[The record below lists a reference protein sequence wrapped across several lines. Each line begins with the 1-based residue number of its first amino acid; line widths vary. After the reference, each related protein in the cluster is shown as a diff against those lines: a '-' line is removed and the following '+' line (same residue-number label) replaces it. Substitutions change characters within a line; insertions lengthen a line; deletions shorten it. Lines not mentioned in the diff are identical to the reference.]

1 MRSLPKG
8 ASAELAD
15 AGRTQVFL
23 SWYPVEDPVRAICFA
38 VDSAGRVPSN
48 EWLIFDE
55 NQKAPGGV
63 IQLVS
68 TVPGRSGF
76 AVELDA
82 IPTLIQRCVFAVTLE
97 QGAYSQLQGTTLVVM
112 GKSGEPLTFRL
123 DEVADERALI
133 FGELYRHQSGWN
145 LRAIGQSFK
154 GGFKPLVK
162 HYSAKLDDSDRRP
175 PSPTL
180 AGNSATPSEAS
191 MPLPHPPEQRASSPK
206 PQPRSAQRRSGGS
219 RPRGGGGITRLFT
232 RLLGWLLVIAILG
245 AAAGV
250 GVWFFKPEW
259 LDVPENREWAIQS
272 RLEDFFKSGWLD
284 APETIWAD
292 TRGVVQR
299 MTSGLQPATCDWT
312 EEQVIERY
320 HALGEN
326 YINILNRVDQSNQLL
341 ADIRNQIAQIKGA
354 CPEALHSQSQ
364 REIAEIEQLPI
375 DIWLKEATALN
386 TCTGLINKRLETELS
401 GETRPILL
409 QRLVRESDRA
419 RNLESDLTN
428 IARDLA
434 YLDNKTGRLVAGFG
448 EVLDACPL

>member
-1 MRSLPKG
+1 MRPLPKG
-8 ASAELAD
+8 ANAALAD
-15 AGRTQVFL
+15 AGRTQVYL
-23 SWYPVEDPVRAICFA
+23 SWYPVDDPVRAICFA

-55 NQKAPGGV
+55 NPKAPGGA
-63 IQLVS
+63 IHLVS
-68 TVPGRSGF
+68 TVPGRAEF

-82 IPTLIQRCVFAVTLE
+82 LPRLIQRCVFAVTLE
-97 QGAYSQLQGTTLVVM
+97 QGAYRQLQGATLVVM
-112 GKSGEPLTFRL
+112 GKSGKPLSFRL
-123 DEVADERALI
+123 DEVADEQALI
-133 FGELYRHQSGWN
+133 FGELYRHQSDWK
-145 LRAIGQSFK
+145 LRAIGQGFK
-154 GGFKPLVK
+154 GGFKPLAK
-162 HYSAKLDDSDRRP
+162 HYSAKLDDADRRP
-175 PSPTL
+175 LSPTL

-191 MPLPHPPEQRASSPK
+191 MPLPPPPEQLGSSPK

-219 RPRGGGGITRLFT
+219 RPRGGGITRLFT

-245 AAAGV
+245 ATAGV
-250 GVWFFKPEW
+250 GVWFFKPAW

-272 RLEDFFKSGWLD
+272 KLEDFFKSGWLD
-284 APETIWAD
+284 APEAIWAD
-292 TRGVVQR
+292 VRGFVQR
-299 MTSGLQPATCDWT
+299 LTSDLQPATCNWT

-326 YINILNRVDQSNQLL
+326 YIKILNRVDQSNQLL
-341 ADIRNQIAQIKGA
+341 ADIRNQIAHLKGT
-354 CPEALHSQSQ
+354 CPEMLHSQSQ
-364 REIAEIEQLPI
+364 REIAEIGPLPI

-386 TCTGLINKRLETELS
+386 TCTGLMNKRLETELS

-448 EVLDACPL
+448 EVLDACRP